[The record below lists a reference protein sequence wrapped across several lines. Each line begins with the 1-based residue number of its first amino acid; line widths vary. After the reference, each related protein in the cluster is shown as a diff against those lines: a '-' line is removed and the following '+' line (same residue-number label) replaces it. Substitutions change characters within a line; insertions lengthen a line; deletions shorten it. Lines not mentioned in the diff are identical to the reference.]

1 MNVLYEQPLTI
12 LVVGALAVVVAL
24 VALIKTGRIGFLYG
38 AGGLVLLTAL
48 LLLVERRTITVTEEV
63 REVLDDISTEL
74 TTDNVPA
81 VLDYIAPAAEGIRD
95 KAERILKRV
104 RVDRVSIKS
113 NLKVTPKDGD
123 ENHVVATFNAV
134 AVGSERRGSIKD
146 QPSPQFF
153 TVEFVRD
160 GDAWRILS
168 YDRQSPTKGL
178 R

>member
-12 LVVGALAVVVAL
+12 LVVGALSVVAAL

-38 AGGLVLLTAL
+38 AGGLIALTAL
-48 LLLVERRTITVTEEV
+48 LLMVERRTITMKEEV
-63 REVLDDISTEL
+63 RGVLDDISTEL

-81 VLDYIAPAAEGIRD
+81 VLDYIAPSAEDIRD
-95 KAERILKRV
+95 KAEQILKKV
-104 RVDRVSIKS
+104 RVDRVSIKP
-113 NLKVTPKDGD
+113 NLQVTPKNGD
-123 ENHVVATFNAV
+123 ANHVVATFNAV
-134 AVGSERRGSIKD
+134 AVGSERRGVVKD

-153 TVEFVRD
+153 TVEFIRD
-160 GDAWRILS
+160 GGAWRILN